1 MHTYIHEVS
10 NGPLLVLSLPSMRSS
25 FPMDASLPT
34 CTMPA
39 TVLQIFPPLIPSL
52 VSRGL
57 QTILMLTMGTNQ
69 RGSPPCLSIQ
79 LLQQLWPP
87 RQAW

>member
-1 MHTYIHEVS
+1 MYTYIHEVS
-10 NGPLLVLSLPSMRSS
+10 NGPLLVLPLLSMRSS
-25 FPMDASLPT
+25 SLMDVSLPI

-39 TVLQIFPPLIPSL
+39 TVLQTFPPWIPSL

-57 QTILMLTMGTNQ
+57 QTILILMTGTNQ
-69 RGSPPCLSIQ
+69 RGNPHCLSIQ